1 MSGTFL
7 GIFFQNRNCQI
18 GYGGAN
24 RRPKGILHPLR
35 IFYVLYTLCVCQKK
49 NRIWRKYSLDGM
61 RLWKDIVWWY
71 KIIGTTQKNICVFFF
86 QSRQKYWDVSLFVA
100 LYDSLIKEKK
110 HTRFL
115 KKFFLCTNKTPKKNL
130 FFLNFWKFR

>member
-1 MSGTFL
+1 MPRKKSEWDFFREF
-7 GIFFQNRNCQI
+7 FFQNRNCQI

-49 NRIWRKYSLDGM
+49 NRIWKKYSLDGM

-71 KIIGTTQKNICVFFF
+71 NPKKYLRIFF

-115 KKFFLCTNKTPKKNL
+115 KNFLRTNKT
-130 FFLNFWKFR
+130 FLNFWKFG